1 MLVRPATLADAP
13 FIARFNAS
21 LARETEAIEL
31 DPGRLL
37 AGVTAALEDPSK
49 ARYLI
54 AESGALP
61 IGQLMVTYEW
71 SDWRNGFIW
80 WIQSVWVEAA
90 FRSQGVF
97 RALYQALESEA
108 RASGA
113 AALRLYV
120 ETHNERAQRAYESMG
135 MLRAPYFI
143 YEKDFVV
150 SRP

>member
-1 MLVRPATLADAP
+1 MLVRPANPADAP

-31 DPGRLL
+31 DPARLL
-37 AGVTAALEDPSK
+37 AGVAAALEDPSK

-54 AESGALP
+54 AESASLP

-80 WIQSVWVEAA
+80 WIQSVWVEPA

-97 RALYQALESEA
+97 RALYRSLEAEA
-108 RASGA
+108 RAAGA

-120 ETHNERAQRAYESMG
+120 ETHNERAQRVYESMG
-135 MLRAPYFI
+135 MTRAPYFV

-150 SRP
+150 ARP